1 MTIDWLSRAT
11 GKAGYGDAQQVKVLV
26 EPDDG
31 VTTLKP
37 VWWGEGASSSATTKT
52 TYNNSV
58 RIIFLKE
65 GGGAVWSLGRRG
77 LLCSYV
83 SVND

>member
-11 GKAGYGDAQQVKVLV
+11 RKAGYGDAQQVKVLV

-37 VWWGEGASSSATTKT
+37 IWWGEGASSSATTKT

-58 RIIFLKE
+58 RIIFFFFKKREVELC
-65 GGGAVWSLGRRG
+65 GPRRR
-77 LLCSYV
+77 
-83 SVND
+83 